1 MENVA
6 DTLNRALEM
15 PLDER
20 QLRKPDLLN
29 LQKHPPPLNLPG
41 STGIDY
47 SILAS
52 NCKILVPKSLPPYVV
67 IVIDL

>member
-29 LQKHPPPLNLPG
+29 LQNTPPLNLPG

-47 SILAS
+47 SILAYS
-52 NCKILVPKSLPPYVV
+52 PQTV
-67 IVIDL
+67 IF

>member
-29 LQKHPPPLNLPG
+29 LQNTSPPLNLPG

-47 SILAS
+47 SILAYS
-52 NCKILVPKSLPPYVV
+52 PQTV
-67 IVIDL
+67 IF